1 MSDASSQ
8 NNERPKPHN
17 ALRIS
22 IISAVILFLL
32 PPAQAASARAVKRGE
47 PAVRSISLDK
57 PFPDLQFKAVDGND
71 ISISQF
77 KGKYVLIDFW
87 AVWCGPCIS
96 EMPALVKLYE
106 EYHDKGFEIVGISL
120 DSDIEALKKY
130 LATNKIRWPQYF
142 DGKTWDNEI
151 SKRFG
156 IHSIPSTVLLDKS
169 GYVIDKDLSGVMLRK
184 KVERLLSLNVKN
196 VKQTP
201 STEAASS
208 EKDLTK
214 LAIEARDI
222 NEEEVEKLEERLN
235 LDPNNLS
242 IRARLL
248 GYYSSSG
255 FQSERGKSSYKKHVL
270 WVIENKPDSQ
280 LARRPFLEPTLVY
293 AWYPEVK
300 ELWLKQ
306 VGRDPNNAGTIGN
319 AARFFFLGEPNVAI
333 ELFEKAQLLDTRNYE
348 YPMMLGMLYQTEGKP
363 QKSLE
368 QIERS
373 LSLEPN
379 ETEKFVI
386 ITSLAK
392 IAYEAGDRGKAE
404 KYAKE
409 ALLMAPKF
417 PKNWNYGNAIHNAN
431 AALGRIALAKGD
443 IEAAKNY
450 LIEAGKTPGS
460 PSLNSYGPNMTLA
473 KELLEKNERQ
483 IVLDYFELCGKFWK
497 LHDEKLKKWSQLVK
511 DGQIPD
517 FGANLLY

>member
-1 MSDASSQ
+1 MSDAGSQ

-32 PPAQAASARAVKRGE
+32 PPAQAASARAVKRGK

-77 KGKYVLIDFW
+77 KGKFVLIDFW
-87 AVWCGPCIS
+87 ATWCGPCVK

-120 DSDIEALKKY
+120 DPDIEALKKY

-151 SKRFG
+151 VKRFG
-156 IHSIPSTVLLDKS
+156 IHSIPSTVLLDKN
-169 GYVIDKDLSGVMLRK
+169 GIVLDKDLSGVILRK

-201 STEAASS
+201 STETASS
-208 EKDLTK
+208 KEKDLTK

-222 NEEEVEKLEERLN
+222 NEEEVEKLEEQLN

-255 FQSERGKSSYKKHVL
+255 FRSERGKSSYKKHAF
-270 WVIENKPDSQ
+270 WVIENKPDSE
-280 LARRPFLEPTLVY
+280 LARGPFIDPMLSHALG
-293 AWYPEVK
+293 YPEVK

-306 VGRDPNNAGTIGN
+306 VGKDPNNSRTIGN
-319 AARFFFLGEPNVAI
+319 AARFFFLVEPNVAI

-348 YPMMLGMLYQTEGKP
+348 YPMMLGMLYDMTGKP

-368 QIERS
+368 QMERA

-379 ETEKFVI
+379 ETEKFSI

-392 IAYEAGDRGKAE
+392 IAYKANDRGKAE

-460 PSLNSYGPNMTLA
+460 PQLNSYRPEYDACEGTS
-473 KELLEKNERQ
+473 
-483 IVLDYFELCGKFWK
+483 GKK
-497 LHDEKLKKWSQLVK
+497 
-511 DGQIPD
+511 
-517 FGANLLY
+517 